1 MKRILNFAQVY
12 DFYQRLIGA
21 EKYLSFLVNNI
32 ILNENNIKILDLG
45 CGSSI
50 ICDFLPDSVEYVGV
64 DISEKYVKYSK
75 KKYPKYKFICS
86 NICEKIPLDDKFD
99 VIFSEG
105 VMASLSD
112 EKLLK
117 LFEQISVVADKNTRI
132 IMSDTN
138 YREDAGL
145 FLRFLHSQERNQNKR
160 NKNDYIRLMEPYFKV
175 NKIHDLDNVY
185 HIPYSKLVFELSIKG

>member
-1 MKRILNFAQVY
+1 MKRILNFAQIY

-50 ICDFLPDSVEYVGV
+50 ICDFLPNSVNYVGV
-64 DISEKYVKYSK
+64 DISEKYIKYSS
-75 KKYPKYKFICS
+75 KKYPNRNFVCS
-86 NICEKIPLDDKFD
+86 SICEKMPLDGNFD
-99 VIFSEG
+99 VVFSEG

-112 EKLLK
+112 EMLLK
-117 LFEQISVVADKNTRI
+117 VFEQINLIADKNTRI

-138 YREDAGL
+138 YREGDGF

-160 NKNDYIRLMEPYFKV
+160 NKNDYISLMEPYFNV
-175 NKIHDLDNVY
+175 NKIHELNNVY
-185 HIPYSKLVFELSIKG
+185 HIPYSKLVFELSVKD